1 MHRLFLILA
10 SLALLALGGC
20 ATEPVKPVQPMFVES
35 SNQALAAPPP
45 DKAQVIFLEPIN
57 SVQGFF
63 PVGLFDVND
72 SGRTLLAITGARSKA
87 AVLLAPGRHRLMA
100 NNSGMVAHFLDA
112 NVEAGKR
119 YYVLVRFIYGRGFQL
134 RPLRTSGPSDYTI
147 LHKDYPSWVS
157 TTRYVEMTREGVEH
171 FDKIKAAVD
180 KSQAEGWKTWL
191 EKTDQ
196 ERAELTL
203 NPQDA
208 VAR

>member
-1 MHRLFLILA
+1 MHRLFLILL

-20 ATEPVKPVQPMFVES
+20 ATKPVKPKFVES
-35 SNQALAAPPP
+35 SGQALAPPP
-45 DKAQVIFLEPIN
+45 LDKAQVIFLEPIN
-57 SVQGFF
+57 SIQGIV

-72 SGRTLLAITGARSKA
+72 SGRTLLAITGAHSKA
-87 AVLLAPGRHRLMA
+87 AVLLTPGHHRLMA
-100 NNSGMVAHFLDA
+100 NHSGMIAHYLDA

-157 TTRYVEMTREGVEH
+157 NTRYVEMTREGVEH
-171 FDKIKAAVD
+171 FERFKVDVD

-208 VAR
+208 VTQ